1 MPTNGLA
8 AKMGRYPT
16 DGAMSMLGKVCL
28 SLSHDLSPLD
38 APALNRAYN
47 EGTTIYIR
55 GLEPERKGKQYGTYL
70 QAVCS
75 YRKGE
80 KVKQEFIRLN
90 RYATVEDAIE
100 GWSDDIR
107 ELRRIGS
114 PQRLRSYGAS
124 WTG

>member
-55 GLEPERKGKQYGTYL
+55 GLEPERKGKRYGTTSKL
-70 QAVCS
+70 FAPIAKAKRSSRSLFVS
-75 YRKGE
+75 
-80 KVKQEFIRLN
+80 
-90 RYATVEDAIE
+90 
-100 GWSDDIR
+100 
-107 ELRRIGS
+107 IGT
-114 PQRLRSYGAS
+114 PRLRMLVKDGPTIYANFFAEKAVHEG
-124 WTG
+124 